1 VVNAGGTAKEKKNET
16 KAKNSIN
23 RMSSVSSLSISIAF
37 SQTRGFQS
45 RYYPL
50 HRPPSSFLCWF
61 VLSQVLFFV
70 FFPALSFPLG
80 RRVFFNREMRCV
92 HEEEL
97 RISVSE
103 RERGRM
109 DEGFF

>member
-1 VVNAGGTAKEKKNET
+1 MREELQRKKNET

-50 HRPPSSFLCWF
+50 HRPLHPFCVGLFSLRCFSS
-61 VLSQVLFFV
+61 

-80 RRVFFNREMRCV
+80 RRGFFNREMRCV